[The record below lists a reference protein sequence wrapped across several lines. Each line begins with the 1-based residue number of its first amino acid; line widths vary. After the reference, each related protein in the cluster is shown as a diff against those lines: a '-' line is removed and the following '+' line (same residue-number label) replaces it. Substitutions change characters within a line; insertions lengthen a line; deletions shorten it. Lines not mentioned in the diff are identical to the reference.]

1 MENFTTEQINIIIL
15 IGVYMFLVGGLF
27 WKMANPKK

>member
-15 IGVYMFLVGGLF
+15 VGVYLFIVGTMI
-27 WKMANPKK
+27 WKMAPKK